1 MYTVVPDFV
10 KLEYSII
17 ILTDYIE
24 QMNPIVEAINYA
36 SDSYWGRQEKF
47 KFQAFVGD
55 IRTEV
60 MGNTGEDRTVKA
72 EFNVTLNGYIVP
84 ETVSTGPYVNY
95 KGRNKTTVRIGMEEK
110 VI

>member
-1 MYTVVPDFV
+1 MK
-10 KLEYSII
+10 KLFKTYSDHII
-17 ILTDYIE
+17 KDEDGNDKTNTNGI
-24 QMNPIVEAINYA
+24 PIVD
-36 SDSYWGRQEKF
+36 DS
-47 KFQAFVGD
+47 
-55 IRTEV
+55 
-60 MGNTGEDRTVKA
+60 VKA